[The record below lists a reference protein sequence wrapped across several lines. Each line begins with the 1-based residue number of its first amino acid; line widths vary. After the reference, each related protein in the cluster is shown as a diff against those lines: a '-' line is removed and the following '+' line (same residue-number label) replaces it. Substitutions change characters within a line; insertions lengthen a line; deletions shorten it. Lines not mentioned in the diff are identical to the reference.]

1 MGATHDGKSYF
12 EISMNILRAREWGKR
27 VIEAGAFAFVPHLN
41 SEHYELDVDKSADWW
56 READLA
62 ILKRCDAIFMM
73 PGWEKSKGAVKEKEF
88 AEREKIPVFYGIDT
102 LRAWIRRVEGEA
114 APHVTTTGAP
124 VFGPSLNLNLTIP
137 NVDQKSAREFLENAA
152 PTIRKAIADNLPPE
166 EKPHASKERKNI
178 VWDDGMF
185 GPHHG
190 YMARGE
196 AKPPTRTPDVGTTAV
211 IPEQTK
217 PHVALRANSLS
228 KEANAI
234 LQELLPCIKRIVAE
248 AIAELRRTYGPVA

>member
-1 MGATHDGKSYF
+1 MRVIYVAGPYMGATHDGKSYF

-41 SEHYELDVDKSADWW
+41 SYHMELDVDKSADWR

-73 PGWEKSKGAVKEKEF
+73 PGWEKSKGAVREKEF

-166 EKPHASKERKNI
+166 EKPH
-178 VWDDGMF
+178 
-185 GPHHG
+185 
-190 YMARGE
+190 
-196 AKPPTRTPDVGTTAV
+196 
-211 IPEQTK
+211 
-217 PHVALRANSLS
+217 VALRANSLS

-248 AIAELRRTYGPVA
+248 AIAESRRTYGPVA